1 MPTVTP
7 SPLDPFIPIII
18 TLLKQTGFDSKW
30 NAWIAIGVYAIWTVI
45 SLATGLRA
53 VEGPITPAVVFNAF
67 TTAAVTGYVSY
78 QLVLKNLPGDAE
90 ARLELATSIDKGV
103 VDEAG
108 PGVG

>member
-45 SLATGLRA
+45 SLATDHSGGRIQRLHDRGRDRLRLL
-53 VEGPITPAVVFNAF
+53 PARPQEPARRRRG
-67 TTAAVTGYVSY
+67 AA
-78 QLVLKNLPGDAE
+78 
-90 ARLELATSIDKGV
+90 
-103 VDEAG
+103 
-108 PGVG
+108 